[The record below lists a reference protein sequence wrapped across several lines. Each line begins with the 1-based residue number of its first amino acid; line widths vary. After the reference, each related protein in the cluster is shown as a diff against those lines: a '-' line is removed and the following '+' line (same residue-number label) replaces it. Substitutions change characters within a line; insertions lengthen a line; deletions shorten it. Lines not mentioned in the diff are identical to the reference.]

1 MGVTL
6 PTKRPLRQWGI
17 HSDEVRGACVIFS
30 ISFGKVESK
39 SENET
44 TGFQWPLFIALRVII
59 IQDIRSAPPPAA
71 ISCFHFQSQLLL
83 ARSSER
89 VSKWTAAAGSAVH
102 HAVFSPLQHMAE
114 LRGGEGGEGPRERH
128 AKFSPMLD

>member
-59 IQDIRSAPPPAA
+59 QDIRSRSPPPPAA

-83 ARSSER
+83 AHPNEFRNGRPS
-89 VSKWTAAAGSAVH
+89 GSAVH

-114 LRGGEGGEGPRERH
+114 LRGVRGKEERH